1 MGGLF
6 FRIAIYIL
14 NRRKLLPVL
23 IMLLAGAMAAILL
36 AIGKYEITKMLWI
49 LFVVLL
55 VFYILGCILKWSLDH
70 IDKQN
75 EETDNSLDEG
85 EVIEKQPEEKETNE

>member
-1 MGGLF
+1 M
-6 FRIAIYIL
+6 

>member
-1 MGGLF
+1 M
-6 FRIAIYIL
+6 

-36 AIGKYEITKMLWI
+36 AIGRYEITKMLWI

-75 EETDNSLDEG
+75 EKTDSSLDEG

>member
-1 MGGLF
+1 M
-6 FRIAIYIL
+6 

-36 AIGKYEITKMLWI
+36 AIGRYEITSMLWI
-49 LFVVLL
+49 LFVVLV

-75 EETDNSLDEG
+75 EKKDSSLDEG
-85 EVIEKQPEEKETNE
+85 EVIEKQPEEKEANE

>member
-1 MGGLF
+1 M
-6 FRIAIYIL
+6 

-36 AIGKYEITKMLWI
+36 AIGKYEIKKMLWI

>member
-1 MGGLF
+1 M
-6 FRIAIYIL
+6 

-49 LFVVLL
+49 LFVVLR

-75 EETDNSLDEG
+75 EGTDNSLDEG

>member
-1 MGGLF
+1 M
-6 FRIAIYIL
+6 

-36 AIGKYEITKMLWI
+36 AIGRYEITKMLWI

-55 VFYILGCILKWSLDH
+55 IFYVLGCILKWSLDH

>member
-1 MGGLF
+1 
-6 FRIAIYIL
+6 
-14 NRRKLLPVL
+14 
-23 IMLLAGAMAAILL
+23 MLLAGAMAAILL

>member
-1 MGGLF
+1 M
-6 FRIAIYIL
+6 

-36 AIGKYEITKMLWI
+36 AIGNYEITKMLWI

>member
-1 MGGLF
+1 M
-6 FRIAIYIL
+6 

-36 AIGKYEITKMLWI
+36 AIGRYEITKMLWI

-55 VFYILGCILKWSLDH
+55 IFYILGCILKWSLDH

-75 EETDNSLDEG
+75 EETGSSLDEG
-85 EVIEKQPEEKETNE
+85 EVIEKQPEEKGTNE

>member
-1 MGGLF
+1 M
-6 FRIAIYIL
+6 

-36 AIGKYEITKMLWI
+36 AIGRYEITKMLWI

-55 VFYILGCILKWSLDH
+55 IFYVLGCILKWSLDH

-75 EETDNSLDEG
+75 EETDSSLDEG

>member
-1 MGGLF
+1 M
-6 FRIAIYIL
+6 

-36 AIGKYEITKMLWI
+36 AIGKYEITKLLWI

>member
-1 MGGLF
+1 
-6 FRIAIYIL
+6 L

>member
-1 MGGLF
+1 M
-6 FRIAIYIL
+6 

-36 AIGKYEITKMLWI
+36 AIGNYEITKMLWI

-75 EETDNSLDEG
+75 EKTDSSLDEG

>member
-1 MGGLF
+1 
-6 FRIAIYIL
+6 
-14 NRRKLLPVL
+14 
-23 IMLLAGAMAAILL
+23 MAAILL
-36 AIGKYEITKMLWI
+36 ATGKYEITKMLWI

-85 EVIEKQPEEKETNE
+85 EVIEKQPEENETNE

>member
-1 MGGLF
+1 M
-6 FRIAIYIL
+6 
-14 NRRKLLPVL
+14 NRRKLLPVV

>member
-1 MGGLF
+1 M
-6 FRIAIYIL
+6 

-36 AIGKYEITKMLWI
+36 AIGKYEITMMLWI

>member
-1 MGGLF
+1 
-6 FRIAIYIL
+6 L

-36 AIGKYEITKMLWI
+36 AIGRYEITSMLWI
-49 LFVVLL
+49 LFVVLV

-75 EETDNSLDEG
+75 EKKDSSLDEG

>member
-1 MGGLF
+1 M
-6 FRIAIYIL
+6 

-36 AIGKYEITKMLWI
+36 ATGKYEITKMLWI

>member
-1 MGGLF
+1 
-6 FRIAIYIL
+6 
-14 NRRKLLPVL
+14 
-23 IMLLAGAMAAILL
+23 MAAILL
-36 AIGKYEITKMLWI
+36 AIGNYEITKMLWI

-75 EETDNSLDEG
+75 EKTDSSLDEG

>member
-1 MGGLF
+1 M
-6 FRIAIYIL
+6 
-14 NRRKLLPVL
+14 NRRKWLPVL

>member
-1 MGGLF
+1 
-6 FRIAIYIL
+6 L

-36 AIGKYEITKMLWI
+36 AIGRYEITSMLWI
-49 LFVVLL
+49 LFVVLV

-75 EETDNSLDEG
+75 EKKDSSLDEG
-85 EVIEKQPEEKETNE
+85 EVIEKQPEEKEANE

>member
-1 MGGLF
+1 M
-6 FRIAIYIL
+6 

-36 AIGKYEITKMLWI
+36 AIGRYEITKMLWI

-55 VFYILGCILKWSLDH
+55 IFYVLGCILKWSLDH

-75 EETDNSLDEG
+75 EETDSSLDEG
-85 EVIEKQPEEKETNE
+85 EVIEKQPEEKVTNE